1 MKLATFEQRVGFNF
15 ALTFENGDR
24 ATVDL
29 EPLIGKHI
37 SAGAL
42 ASAEIDA
49 DWGCLQF
56 EGGKI
61 DIEPTTLYRYAMHA
75 PAPTGVSAPAAAQP
89 GHQPER
95 MLPSR
100 R

>member
-29 EPLIGKHI
+29 EPFIGNHI
-37 SAGAL
+37 SVAAL
-42 ASAEIDA
+42 ASAEIDP

-56 EGGKI
+56 EGGRI
-61 DIEPTTLYRYAMHA
+61 DIEPTTLYRYAMHS
-75 PAPTGVSAPAAAQP
+75 PAETSASAPAAAQP
-89 GHQPER
+89 EHQPER
-95 MLPSR
+95 TLPSR